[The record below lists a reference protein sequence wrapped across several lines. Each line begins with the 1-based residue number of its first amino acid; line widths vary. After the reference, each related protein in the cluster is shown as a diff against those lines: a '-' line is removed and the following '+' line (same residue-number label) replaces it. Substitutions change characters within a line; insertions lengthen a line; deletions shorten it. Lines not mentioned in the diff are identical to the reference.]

1 MSMQFWGKAQSLS
14 FPARAKGPQ
23 DGNPETSEK
32 AGFPPAGL
40 AAVGNDRWRIAFFAL
55 LLSAFPLSAQQP
67 TGGQVLAPPKDE
79 MTVKVQN
86 LSEPEVCAEKD
97 NIDIRFL
104 NPDVRRFKI
113 QAIQPSYIGML
124 REDRF
129 APDWTACDM
138 TGDPAFVS
146 GKPRQVTL
154 YETPSMWVVGH
165 VFPAFWRPATVP
177 VRIGDRVEHGLH
189 LIQLWMR
196 VNERS
201 EEMLVVYPP
210 DGYWRAR
217 PLPPK
222 HLGWTAYGSSF
233 MVGPVTMEGRPVVAL
248 KEIAFDPEEKKFSF
262 AFRDGGEGT
271 LRIVH
276 LDTDRFVMEATL
288 AGNLPKDKPFAALR
302 SMYVTETN
310 NDAARV
316 AWREKTKTRWGEEHV
331 LDYKGGEATELW
343 AGRHAP
349 SRHNT
354 SAPDMVFSRFEK

>member
-1 MSMQFWGKAQSLS
+1 MRFWDDDAW
-14 FPARAKGPQ
+14 R
-23 DGNPETSEK
+23 
-32 AGFPPAGL
+32 L
-40 AAVGNDRWRIAFFAL
+40 AAALFLSIAA
-55 LLSAFPLSAQQP
+55 APVAAQQP
-67 TGGQVLAPPKDE
+67 TGGPVLAPPKDE

-154 YETPSMWVVGH
+154 WETPSMWVVGH

-177 VRIGDRVEHGLH
+177 VKIGDRVEHGLH

-248 KEIAFDPEEKKFSF
+248 KEIAFDPEEKKFTF
-262 AFRDGGEGT
+262 TFRDGGEGA

-288 AGNLPKDKPFAALR
+288 GGNLPKDKPFAALR
-302 SMYVTETN
+302 SMYITETN
-310 NDAARV
+310 NDVARV